1 MKKEMPKSFDKKRL
15 KVLLVIDGIIFG
27 GGARVFLQL
36 AKGLVNRGHKVFAA
50 CVPDGELAP
59 LLKKAGIENLPVNFR
74 SKNILQVVY
83 KIYKHLRTQSID
95 IVNSQGGRADFCS
108 RIAARILK
116 PKVRI
121 VSTIAMPVEGYD
133 VGALIKGIYCFFDR
147 LLERYVD
154 QFIVVSEVL
163 RTRLIITH
171 KIPSEKIIKI
181 YNGIELNEYQP
192 SDSDESIT
200 KIRKEYNIE
209 EDIFLIGA
217 VGRMV
222 WQKGF
227 EYLIRGAKEIL
238 NNRPKIKILMVGDG
252 PLKDKLQ
259 RLTIDLEINNQ
270 FIFAGFRKNIK
281 EILFS
286 VDLVVVPSLLEGF
299 PIITLEAMAMAKP
312 IIATRI
318 DGIKEQISDSLTGIL
333 MPPKDQSALT
343 KAIMAVINNKELAK
357 TMGLAARAK
366 VEQDFS
372 VEKMVANTERAYLS
386 LL

>member
-15 KVLLVIDGIIFG
+15 KVLLVIDGILFG

-36 AKGLVNRGHKVFAA
+36 AKGLVSRGHKVFVA

-74 SKNILQVVY
+74 SKNILQVAY
-83 KIYKHLRTQSID
+83 QIYKHLRTQSID

-163 RTRLIITH
+163 RKKLIITH

-181 YNGIELNEYQP
+181 YNGVELNEYQL

-270 FIFAGFRKNIK
+270 FIFAGFRKDIK
-281 EILFS
+281 KVLFS
-286 VDLVVVPSLLEGF
+286 VDLVVIPSLLEGF
-299 PIITLEAMAMAKP
+299 PMVILEAMAMAKP

-318 DGIKEQISDSLTGIL
+318 DGIIEQISDGLNGIL
-333 MPPKDQSALT
+333 VPPKDPAALT
-343 KAIMAVINNKELAK
+343 KAIMAIIDNRELAK

-372 VEKMVANTERAYLS
+372 VEKMVAKTERAYLS

>member
-154 QFIVVSEVL
+154 QFIVVSEAL
-163 RTRLIITH
+163 RKYLIINH

-181 YNGIELNEYQP
+181 YNGVELNEYQP